1 MKARPAVAL
10 GQPAVPEL
18 EQAKPGIGFERPGMR
33 SWPRVFFLPCRPLP
47 PLFFGRSAPI
57 RASRS
62 GQLLVKRP
70 RSRPKKTNAVR
81 VIAVEPQSC
90 ATVGTHAAHFHA
102 FAAEAARSPH
112 IRP

>member
-33 SWPRVFFLPCRPLP
+33 SWRRVFFLPCRPLP

-57 RASRS
+57 SRES
-62 GQLLVKRP
+62 E
-70 RSRPKKTNAVR
+70 RSTSR
-81 VIAVEPQSC
+81 
-90 ATVGTHAAHFHA
+90 
-102 FAAEAARSPH
+102 EAAAFPS
-112 IRP
+112 